1 MSDTS
6 WKRGPRVPDSLGLW
20 TCMEQQRWTVQH
32 MGCCILPVA
41 RTIEGRLSGKRSR
54 EQPCVW
60 WWWRRRHIAWHTDLS
75 SAASILR
82 LSHNSTR
89 HANLFQRLYALLG
102 PFPHNRDLETHFM
115 SDSIGYARSLRSCW
129 WKYIADNIRL
139 MAAYAWTCVRMSCWW
154 DLRFRI
160 ALHISFR
167 NCSAAWSSYCYAAV
181 LALLYQR

>member
-6 WKRGPRVPDSLGLW
+6 WKRGPRSSRLAWAVDMHGAAAMNSSTYGLLHSA
-20 TCMEQQRWTVQH
+20 CRKDDRGPTVWKT
-32 MGCCILPVA
+32 L
-41 RTIEGRLSGKRSR
+41 E

-139 MAAYAWTCVRMSCWW
+139 MAAYAWTCVRMSCWQ

-160 ALHISFR
+160 ALRISFR